1 MLRMLEG
8 EVMNTTE
15 SGTEYEL
22 MVKSVYNRLYATAGV
37 ENPTIQHNVK
47 FIGKSG
53 ATHQIDLY
61 WEFTVAGVRHR
72 VAVECKNYK
81 NAVKKEKVA
90 AFDGVLK
97 DISGNIQ
104 GIFVCKNGYQ
114 NGALLYAESCG
125 IQLMEIR
132 EPNDEDWK
140 GRIRN
145 IYIQLHML
153 FPENYKVHFVG
164 DAEWLDK
171 HYPEMM
177 KQSELKICALNSDT
191 FIEDEDEQISQSMLD
206 LMNSLPRECEG
217 KGLSREF
224 EYNNAYFVYG
234 EQRYKITKLKIEY
247 DVCDYQDTIHICG
260 DQIIQA
266 IIMNSLDQSAKLLSF
281 DGRVQD
287 RK

>member
-1 MLRMLEG
+1 MLWMLEG
-8 EVMNTTE
+8 EVMNTMK

-22 MVKSVYNRLYATAGV
+22 MVKNVYDRLYATEGV
-37 ENPTIQHNVK
+37 ENPIIQHNVK

-81 NAVKKEKVA
+81 NAVKKEKIA

-125 IQLMEIR
+125 IQLMEVR
-132 EPNDEDWK
+132 KPSSEDWK
-140 GRIRN
+140 GRVRN
-145 IYIQLHML
+145 IYIQIHML
-153 FPENYKVHFVG
+153 SAENCKVHFVG
-164 DAEWLDK
+164 DTVWLK
-171 HYPEMM
+171 NHFPEV
-177 KQSELKICALNSDT
+177 KNELKIYALNAET
-191 FIEDEDEQISQSMLD
+191 FIEDIDEQTSQSMLD
-206 LMNSLPRECEG
+206 LMNTLPRECEG
-217 KGLSREF
+217 KGFSKEF
-224 EYNNAYFVYG
+224 EYNNAYFIYR
-234 EQRYKITKLKIEY
+234 EQRYKISKLKIEY
-247 DVCDYQDTIHICG
+247 DVRDYQDTIQIRG

-266 IIMNSLDQSAKLLSF
+266 IIMNSLDQSTKLLSF
-281 DGRVQD
+281 DGKILD